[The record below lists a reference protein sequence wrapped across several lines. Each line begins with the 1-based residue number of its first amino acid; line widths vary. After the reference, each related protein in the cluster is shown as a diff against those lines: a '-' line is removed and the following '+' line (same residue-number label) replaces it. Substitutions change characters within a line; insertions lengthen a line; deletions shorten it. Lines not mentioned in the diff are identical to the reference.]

1 VPSKKT
7 LSRKTQPA
15 KPSRRAIGISRLPVR
30 LSSAPLPDFVE
41 PMKAQLVDSIR
52 PGDWIYEI
60 KFDGYR
66 ALALRG
72 GRETRILSRNQKNL
86 GKKFP
91 EITSSIAALHVQD
104 LIVDGEVVALD
115 DKGRP
120 SFQLLQG
127 YDMGLV
133 RPPIVFYAFDLL
145 RLNGEELRGL
155 PIEERKAKLAAL
167 LKNPPPSIRYS
178 ASFTQ
183 NIEELLNRVREL
195 SLEGLIGKRAGSKYD
210 SKRSGAW
217 IKIKLYQ
224 QESFVVGGYTQP
236 AGERKHMGALLVGVY
251 ENGKLKFAGRVGT
264 GFSEKLLKAL
274 SLELN
279 KIAVKSCPFYNLPAT
294 GRGLD
299 PGLTYAEMKRCIWVK
314 PSMVCEVKFTEWTR
328 DDRLRQPVFLG
339 IREDKNANEVVREKA
354 S

>member
-1 VPSKKT
+1 
-7 LSRKTQPA
+7 
-15 KPSRRAIGISRLPVR
+15 VR

-183 NIEELLNRVREL
+183 THLL
-195 SLEGLIGKRAGSKYD
+195 
-210 SKRSGAW
+210 
-217 IKIKLYQ
+217 Q
-224 QESFVVGGYTQP
+224 F
-236 AGERKHMGALLVGVY
+236 
-251 ENGKLKFAGRVGT
+251 GKLDCCR
-264 GFSEKLLKAL
+264 
-274 SLELN
+274 
-279 KIAVKSCPFYNLPAT
+279 
-294 GRGLD
+294 
-299 PGLTYAEMKRCIWVK
+299 
-314 PSMVCEVKFTEWTR
+314 
-328 DDRLRQPVFLG
+328 
-339 IREDKNANEVVREKA
+339 
-354 S
+354 